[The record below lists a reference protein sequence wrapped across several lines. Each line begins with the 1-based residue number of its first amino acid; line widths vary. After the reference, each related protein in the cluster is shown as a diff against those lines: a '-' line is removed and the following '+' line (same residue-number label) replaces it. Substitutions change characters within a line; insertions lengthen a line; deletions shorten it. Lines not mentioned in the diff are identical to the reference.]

1 MCYWVPQSWE
11 EGRLLSFQFFSYT
24 GASKN
29 SPTCLSPWNGGV
41 MENFRCFDD
50 RRMAL
55 ANFYLLRETFM
66 SILMSICLCGNRKTA
81 NVYVPPS
88 LHFWHLI
95 FLVTTTRVIVLN
107 KIYLICSMHVY
118 ITFRFYLF
126 VVVAGLCHKISI
138 ATTWH

>member
-1 MCYWVPQSWE
+1 M
-11 EGRLLSFQFFSYT
+11 LL
-24 GASKN
+24 GASK
-29 SPTCLSPWNGGV
+29 LG
-41 MENFRCFDD
+41 
-50 RRMAL
+50 RRTL
-55 ANFYLLRETFM
+55 IKFSIFFPIPELQRTPPPVCRRETVVLWRIFAALTTGEWP
-66 SILMSICLCGNRKTA
+66 SQTSICCVKLLQILMSICLCGNRKTA

-95 FLVTTTRVIVLN
+95 FLETTMRVIVLN

-118 ITFRFYLF
+118 ITFRCYLF